1 MAMTINDYVQIGMT
15 REEALAAV
23 KADFAGGNVDTQT
36 ATNSLSNVAT
46 SFQAQN
52 EQVLAGVDPNNPNQ
66 IFAPEPRRGVPDS
79 WLAGKV
85 YDCKFLANDAENSI
99 QWASSGQW
107 EFLQA
112 RVVVDH
118 KGSRESLPVD
128 GVQASAL
135 FSTFVKD
142 GTVPTFYAR
151 VSMRDRK
158 PDPITGAPRSP
169 IKVVDLFSKIGC
181 AKQDRITY
189 QSEGGKV
196 VSPFVVI
203 GW

>member
-1 MAMTINDYVQIGMT
+1 MTIQDYVNAGMT
-15 REEALAAV
+15 RAEAMEQV
-23 KADFAGGNVDTQT
+23 KADFASGNVATQT

-52 EQVLAGVDPNNPNQ
+52 EQVLAGVDTNNPNQ

-99 QWASSGQW
+99 QWANSGQW

-112 RVVVDH
+112 RVVIEH

-181 AKQDRITY
+181 NKQDRITY

>member
-1 MAMTINDYVQIGMT
+1 MKTINDFIQMGMT
-15 REEALAAV
+15 REEAMQAV
-23 KADFAGGNVDTQT
+23 QAQFAQGGNVAT
-36 ATNSLSNVAT
+36 ATPPPLGNLAT

-52 EQVLAGVDPNNPNQ
+52 EQVLAGVDLNNPNQ

-118 KGSRESLPVD
+118 KGGRESLPVD

-181 AKQDRITY
+181 NKESRITY

>member
-1 MAMTINDYVQIGMT
+1 MTIQDFIDAGMT
-15 REEALAAV
+15 RAEAMEAV
-23 KADFAGGNVDTQT
+23 KAQFAGGNVATKT

-52 EQVLAGVDPNNPNQ
+52 EQVLANVDTSNPNQ

-85 YDCKFLANDAENSI
+85 YECKFMPNDAENSI

-142 GTVPTFYAR
+142 GTVPTFYAK

-169 IKVVDLFSKIGC
+169 IKVVDLFSKVAC
-181 AKQDRITY
+181 NKQDRITY
-189 QSEGGKV
+189 QSESGKV